1 MKKSLTNAEV
11 IKYYRILNSLKSRS
25 DIIPGDINIYWSL
38 NINLDILLKHIEK
51 IESVVKEVV
60 NANFTEENSRII
72 TNNGQESRVFNDDV
86 KDKMTKKLSRELNQ
100 LDNKMIELEFEAI
113 PVDSINVMLKQNEKV
128 LSMAEI
134 EAMCLFIDK

>member
-60 NANFTEENSRII
+60 NANFTEENSHII